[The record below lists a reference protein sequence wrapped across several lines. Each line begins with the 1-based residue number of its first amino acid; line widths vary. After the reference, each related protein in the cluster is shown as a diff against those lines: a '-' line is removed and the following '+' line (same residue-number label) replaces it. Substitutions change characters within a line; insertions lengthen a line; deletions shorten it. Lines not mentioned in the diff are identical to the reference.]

1 MKNMIRNVTA
11 EIADFFRMLL
21 LKDYST
27 TDACSK
33 AIISSI
39 QKEKNEV
46 DKFSIQ
52 AECKMRYFQI
62 LVFWFILPFATL
74 FLPILVGFN
83 YIIFIKQSNQ
93 MLTDIIIIVTEII
106 IFIALYNSIFKRAF
120 TGIKILF
127 QTEQQLI
134 DAEYRNKLET
144 KKGQIPL
151 ILLHELIKNESGQS
165 NWFYILSDVSKEL
178 KEPIEALYNIR
189 LKNLTGEKNERFRS
203 FNSIKIASE
212 GQRTTHLSYVKQ
224 LMSIYRLTNDEL
236 LLSNAQ
242 KLHDY
247 IERTPLSK

>member
-1 MKNMIRNVTA
+1 MKRFIRTVGL
-11 EIADFFRMLL
+11 EIADFFRMLI
-21 LKDYST
+21 LKDYSKT
-27 TDACSK
+27 EICSN
-33 AIISSI
+33 AIIDSI
-39 QKEKNEV
+39 KKENNEV
-46 DKFSIQ
+46 DKFTIQ
-52 AECKMRYFQI
+52 AECKMRYYQI

-93 MLTDIIIIVTEII
+93 MFTDLIILLVEII
-106 IFIALYNSIFKRAF
+106 IFIALYNSFFKRAF

-165 NWFYILSDVSKEL
+165 NWFYILSNAAKGL
-178 KEPIEALYNIR
+178 KEPLEALYNIR

-203 FNSIKIASE
+203 FNNIKIA
-212 GQRTTHLSYVKQ
+212 
-224 LMSIYRLTNDEL
+224 
-236 LLSNAQ
+236 
-242 KLHDY
+242 
-247 IERTPLSK
+247 

>member
-1 MKNMIRNVTA
+1 MKKIIRTIGD
-11 EIADFFRMLL
+11 EISGFFRMLV
-21 LKDYST
+21 LKDYSKT
-27 TDACSK
+27 EICSS
-33 AIISSI
+33 AIINSI
-39 QKEKNEV
+39 KKENNEV
-46 DKFSIQ
+46 DKFTIQ

-74 FLPILVGFN
+74 FFPILVGFN

-93 MLTDIIIIVTEII
+93 MVTDIIIILLEIV

-151 ILLHELIKNESGQS
+151 ILLHELIKNESGQP
-165 NWFYILSDVSKEL
+165 NWFYILSGAAKEL
-178 KEPIEALYNIR
+178 KEPLEALYNIR
-189 LKNLTGEKNERFRS
+189 LKNLTGEKNERFKS

-224 LMSIYRLTNDEL
+224 LMTVYRLTNDAPL
-236 LLSNAQ
+236 LANAQ
-242 KLHDY
+242 KLHNY